1 MLIFGDEI
9 DLHER
14 DGNLRDHDSGVGG
27 GELHQGAKEGP
38 SSNPRVRES
47 ISVGDVAAWTLMDR

>member
-1 MLIFGDEI
+1 MEI
-9 DLHER
+9 CVTMTTAL
-14 DGNLRDHDSGVGG
+14 
-27 GELHQGAKEGP
+27 GAASFIKVRRRGA